1 MKSHG
6 GHYVYEV
13 YVDDVVRYIGSGKG
27 DRYLH
32 GNSGRSSCIELNKD
46 YFEGKVITVSIVK
59 DGITKAK
66 SLQLEKTLIESHPKG
81 ALYNRFRYK
90 VSLNRS
96 SKFNKIN
103 SDEIRR
109 VIEHWYSNGRCSV
122 TKSLRK
128 VYKSSLNSESKDTNW
143 VTDIGSKTYF
153 NNEFKR
159 AVDSITIKSFVR
171 LRNSAIFSYGD
182 HNAPL
187 TTRIRQ
193 MDIAA
198 KFEEELEK
206 KEAEIEMLKAKLE
219 MALSIKDNWE
229 TIAISHKDK
238 GFTQKE
244 ISEIVGKSVS
254 TIKRLFK
261 EKL

>member
-1 MKSHG
+1 MEPFHIIHDQYQAPILDEST
-6 GHYVYEV
+6 
-13 YVDDVVRYIGSGKG
+13 
-27 DRYLH
+27 
-32 GNSGRSSCIELNKD
+32 RSSILSKYERLKEVELQRALHIQTSV
-46 YFEGKVITVSIVK
+46 EGRL
-59 DGITKAK
+59 AK
-66 SLQLEKTLIESHPKG
+66 GLKT
-81 ALYNRFRYK
+81 
-90 VSLNRS
+90 
-96 SKFNKIN
+96 NKIN

-109 VIEHWYSNGRCSV
+109 VIEHWYSNGRGV
-122 TKSLRK
+122 LTKSFRK
-128 VYKSSLNSESKDTNW
+128 VYEASPPSKNKEVDW

-159 AVDSITIKSFVR
+159 AVDSITIKAFVR

-219 MALSIKDNWE
+219 MALSIKEDWE
-229 TIAISHKDK
+229 TIALSHKEK

-261 EKL
+261 GTGL